1 MEICI
6 SAGFLLNSFNEYSI
20 LRGINEFYLSFS
32 HNIISKKAYACNCF
46 IEAFRKY
53 GGL

>member
-20 LRGINEFYLSFS
+20 LRGINEFLSLIFAQYY
-32 HNIISKKAYACNCF
+32 IKKSVC
-46 IEAFRKY
+46 
-53 GGL
+53 L